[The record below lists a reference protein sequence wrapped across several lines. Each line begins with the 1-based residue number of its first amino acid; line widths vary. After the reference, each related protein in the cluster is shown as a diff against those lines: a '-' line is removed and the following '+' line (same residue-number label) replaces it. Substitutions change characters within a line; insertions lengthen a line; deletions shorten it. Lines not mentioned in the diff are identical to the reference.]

1 MKRFA
6 ALSAVAMLAACSQPQ
21 APKAEHAPET
31 PLYTVTNRSV
41 DRTVELSGRIGSATG
56 ARQRLQFSMPGRVGS
71 VYVRIGDH
79 VNSGESLASLD
90 TTSLSLAATQAA
102 ADARAASAN
111 AAQANV
117 DRVST
122 RLAVDRAALSRAQR
136 LYAAGVNAKKDV
148 EAAQATLSA
157 DVADSAAARDQRAAS
172 QAQAQSAAAH
182 AASASNDLALA
193 TLRAPRDGVVSAV
206 SVAPGDVVDATT
218 VAIVLSPSA
227 SSSAT
232 LDVPVDRL
240 GDLAIGER
248 VHAKAGSASWDGRI
262 TGVATS
268 VDPTTGLGVATVSGV
283 PTALPAGTPI
293 QASVVVNASA
303 GIAIPSSA
311 IVEDPQTGKRL
322 VFVAGKNKDGDTTFS
337 SRDITIDENTANGA
351 MVRVVSGLRAGERIA
366 KSGAVDLLAPSGGG
380 D

>member
-1 MKRFA
+1 MRRFA
-6 ALSAVAMLAACSQPQ
+6 ALTAVAMLAACSQSQ

-31 PLYTVTNRSV
+31 PLYTVTDRNV

-79 VNSGESLASLD
+79 VSSGESLASLD

-206 SVAPGDVVDATT
+206 AVAPGDVVDATT

-262 TGVATS
+262 TGVSTS
-268 VDPTTGLGVATVSGV
+268 VDPATGLGVATVSGV

-351 MVRVVSGLRAGERIA
+351 VVRVVSGLRAGERIA

>member
-6 ALSAVAMLAACSQPQ
+6 ALTAAAMLAACSQPQ
-21 APKAEHAPET
+21 APKAENAPTT
-31 PLYTVTNRSV
+31 PLYTVTDRSV

-56 ARQRLQFSMPGRVGS
+56 ARQRLQFSMPGRVGG

-79 VNSGESLASLD
+79 VRPGEALASLD

-117 DRVST
+117 DRLST

-157 DVADSAAARDQRAAS
+157 DLADSAAARDQRAAS

-206 SVAPGDVVDATT
+206 AVAPGDVVDATT
-218 VAIVLSPSA
+218 AAIVLSPSA
-227 SSSAT
+227 SSAAT

-268 VDPTTGLGVATVSGV
+268 VDPATGLGVATVSGV

-322 VFVAGKNKDGDTTFS
+322 VFVAGKNKDGDTTFA
-337 SRDITIDENTANGA
+337 SREITIDENTANGA
-351 MVRVVSGLRAGERIA
+351 TVRVVSGLRAGERIA